1 MQGCE
6 VWVFSAEVIYVV
18 VCVQACLLVCL
29 SPFPQGG
36 MVECTLYSWVCS
48 SAAAK
53 GADVGTSAVHPV
65 ASASVKVEAD
75 SFSIMEGDH
84 TFGASQ
90 AGLSL
95 LGWPTGV

>member
-36 MVECTLYSWVCS
+36 MVECTLY
-48 SAAAK
+48 AK